1 MELIVLKMPPE
12 RVAMLAD
19 ALQRDIANGA
29 PEGQVKE
36 LTQILVWLRYRHG
49 KYLAAKS
56 VAGVRNR
63 KPPRTPRR

>member
-1 MELIVLKMPPE
+1 
-12 RVAMLAD
+12 MLAD

-29 PEGQVKE
+29 PEEKVKE

-56 VAGVRNR
+56 VAEVRNR